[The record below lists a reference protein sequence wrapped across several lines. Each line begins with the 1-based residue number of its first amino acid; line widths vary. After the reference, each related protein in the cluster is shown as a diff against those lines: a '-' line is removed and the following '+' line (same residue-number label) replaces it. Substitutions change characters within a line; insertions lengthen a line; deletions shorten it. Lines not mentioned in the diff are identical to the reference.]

1 MKKTIIIILIMVAST
16 GFSMDA
22 EQMKEAAL
30 KACDTQLESVPE
42 DMREQSKKVCTC
54 NVKKTDYEAVL
65 AAQKTGNMEEI
76 QADAI
81 KNAQECA
88 EEVM

>member
-1 MKKTIIIILIMVAST
+1 
-16 GFSMDA
+16 MDA